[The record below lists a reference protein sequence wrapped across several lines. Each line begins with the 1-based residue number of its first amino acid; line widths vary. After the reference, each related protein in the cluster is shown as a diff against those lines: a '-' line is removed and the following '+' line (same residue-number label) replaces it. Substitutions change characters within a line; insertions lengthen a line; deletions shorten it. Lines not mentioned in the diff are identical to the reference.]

1 MFNDESFEKKGLMAE
16 SFASDYEDAYDEMLD
31 EMGAA
36 VLSQYS
42 VSRMLRE
49 TDPIAYDV
57 GMNDYES
64 SLLADHQYDS
74 DMYSEM
80 FDEDEE
86 LTSEGEKMLKEMYD
100 EMLDE
105 SGVEAL
111 LNNYDA
117 SRLLKETDPIAYRVG
132 LSDYESS
139 MEKDDRNVYRDMAM
153 QRKGMMAETFGA
165 ETFEATDVGKRMKC
179 RGCGQS
185 EFVRGVAMNNFLQD
199 DKGKWRCYDCLYDK
213 PKHKVVVIGRGK
225 HKPFVS
231 EAETFGADYKRK
243 YQKINVDDDLR
254 KKVNILKELNERI
267 QRAINDNSFT
277 TMEREELRKA
287 NNNVS
292 MCMDMVSGGYF
303 GAETFEAKEKIDLS
317 KSALKDRIREYE
329 RKYQDVSVDATYD
342 TIQGIGLIDE
352 LKRCYKKAYT
362 DDNWNDDTKD
372 IGYYGEVI
380 DGEGYYVYSSKIY
393 KKKETAQRILDNY
406 IKNMSAKKK
415 NEIFNHGNISIVT
428 VERNRMTGSGWHT
441 INNDYMVENLYAETF
456 GAEKEEMCQM
466 CGEKADGMIDEKF
479 AICHDC
485 DTSFGSFERSKGF
498 KKFDAESSGLTRL
511 PSDEPNFDPQKADR
525 NKDGKISSWERTVG
539 NKVAKGIREGRKT
552 SSKGIDTF
560 AEPFEDIGIS
570 KPYARLGVIAAGI
583 TALAFGVKKLRK

>member
-1 MFNDESFEKKGLMAE
+1 MAE

-49 TDPIAYDV
+49 TDPIAYEV
-57 GMNDYES
+57 GMRDYES
-64 SLLADHQYDS
+64 SILADYQNEGDDS
-74 DMYSEM
+74 PYEDM
-80 FDEDEE
+80 FDDDEE

-139 MEKDDRNVYRDMAM
+139 MEEDDRNVYRDMAM

-165 ETFEATDVGKRMKC
+165 SANKCFICSKPATRE
-179 RGCGQS
+179 RG
-185 EFVRGVAMNNFLQD
+185 FTNRHLTD
-199 DKGKWRCYDCLYDK
+199 DGEGTKPRITGEDGSIWFCKEHDNLYDFGLFSAGNILAWTHPNGTK
-213 PKHKVVVIGRGK
+213 YVQGRLLK
-225 HKPFVS
+225 D
-231 EAETFGADYKRK
+231 AETFGADGGFFSKYPATYYK
-243 YQKINVDDDLR
+243 I
-254 KKVNILKELNERI
+254 
-267 QRAINDNSFT
+267 A
-277 TMEREELRKA
+277 EEEGIFYLPA
-287 NNNVS
+287 TDS
-292 MCMDMVSGGYF
+292 SWLIHGEDALTQEQAM
-303 GAETFEAKEKIDLS
+303 EKIVGRDF
-317 KSALKDRIREYE
+317 KS
-329 RKYQDVSVDATYD
+329 
-342 TIQGIGLIDE
+342 
-352 LKRCYKKAYT
+352 
-362 DDNWNDDTKD
+362 
-372 IGYYGEVI
+372 
-380 DGEGYYVYSSKIY
+380 
-393 KKKETAQRILDNY
+393 
-406 IKNMSAKKK
+406 
-415 NEIFNHGNISIVT
+415 
-428 VERNRMTGSGWHT
+428 
-441 INNDYMVENLYAETF
+441 
-456 GAEKEEMCQM
+456 
-466 CGEKADGMIDEKF
+466 
-479 AICHDC
+479 
-485 DTSFGSFERSKGF
+485 
-498 KKFDAESSGLTRL
+498 ESSGLIRL
-511 PSDEPNFDPQKADR
+511 PTDEPNFDPQKADR

>member
-36 VLSQYS
+36 ALSQYS

-64 SLLADHQYDS
+64 SLLADHQEDP

-80 FDEDEE
+80 FDEDEN
-86 LTSEGEKMLKEMYD
+86 LTPTGEKMLKEMYD

-139 MEKDDRNVYRDMAM
+139 MEEDDRNVYRDMAM

-165 ETFEATDVGKRMKC
+165 EKSNKKCFICSEPATKYRVGPSKHGKTQPLMGNEEGDLYFC
-179 RGCGQS
+179 D
-185 EFVRGVAMNNFLQD
+185 EHNN
-199 DKGKWRCYDCLYDK
+199 LYDF
-213 PKHKVVVIGRGK
+213 GL
-225 HKPFVS
+225 
-231 EAETFGADYKRK
+231 FGAGNLLAWTHPNGTK
-243 YQKINVDDDLR
+243 YVQGRL
-254 KKVNILKELNERI
+254 LKN
-267 QRAINDNSFT
+267 
-277 TMEREELRKA
+277 
-287 NNNVS
+287 
-292 MCMDMVSGGYF
+292 
-303 GAETFEAKEKIDLS
+303 AETFEAEGEPTISYWQLS
-317 KSALKDRIREYE
+317 KGPFNSSEADI
-329 RKYQDVSVDATYD
+329 SVDFEGRKFGGRLSEFDDEGNQVFDAD
-342 TIQGIGLIDE
+342 GLVWNVS
-352 LKRCYKKAYT
+352 YT
-362 DDNWNDDTKD
+362 EKGLNGDILTSVDYETKEEAED
-372 IGYYGEVI
+372 LIKSVQMRNRRLRAKDWIHPVMAE
-380 DGEGYYVYSSKIY
+380 
-393 KKKETAQRILDNY
+393 KKKQP
-406 IKNMSAKKK
+406 K
-415 NEIFNHGNISIVT
+415 
-428 VERNRMTGSGWHT
+428 
-441 INNDYMVENLYAETF
+441 YAETF
-456 GAEKEEMCQM
+456 G
-466 CGEKADGMIDEKF
+466 
-479 AICHDC
+479 
-485 DTSFGSFERSKGF
+485 
-498 KKFDAESSGLTRL
+498 AESSGLTRL

-560 AEPFEDIGIS
+560 AEPLEEIGIS
-570 KPYARLGVIAAGI
+570 KTYARLGVIAAGI
-583 TALAFGVKKLRK
+583 TALAIGVKRIRK